1 MREPQAALSPAH
13 FTSCAL
19 SDPGSVRGNNEDEVY
34 ADDERGIYFVVD
46 GMGGHAAGEEA
57 ARIAKAR
64 LRGRL
69 ERTTG
74 TAEERVREAI
84 ALANKD
90 IYEAAEKR
98 PEWRGMACV
107 LTVALLE
114 GQEATVGHV
123 GDSRLY
129 KITRGLVEKITRD
142 HSPVGEME
150 DQEELTEA
158 EAMAH
163 PRRNEVFRDVGSAPH
178 APDDPRFIDVY
189 KVHVEPDSA
198 LLLCSDGL
206 TDALRI
212 QEIESIIRKSAGDRA
227 QVARR
232 LIDRGIEDGKDN
244 VSVVYVEGPEF
255 AKARGRTKTKSKT
268 VRPIAEAY
276 ERAAV
281 QAPPIEEEQYR
292 EPAASRW
299 KRAIGPFVAGI
310 VVGAALLYGV
320 QKYLQPEPPMDRAAA
335 VAPAN
340 VTIRVN
346 PAATD
351 GVQTIASA
359 MNKAKAGDTIDIAP
373 GVYAEAVELKPGVAL
388 EGHDAVVQPPDVP
401 GGAVAIRMQKG
412 GPASIS
418 HMIIRGNPQSQL
430 FTGITAGDGEMTLI
444 HVDISG
450 TRSAGV
456 EAGGGSK
463 LVLEDSNIHDNFG
476 AGVLIRDNATAVL
489 KHNAIS
495 RNGQDR
501 ALPKPGV
508 QILSPNSV
516 QMIGNTFTGNAAKAV
531 WQPVAPS
538 PEQLSLNTFNGR
550 PGRAVDVRVAATP
563 ENKK

>member
-1 MREPQAALSPAH
+1 MREHGAALSPTR
-13 FTSCAL
+13 FISCAL
-19 SDPGSVRGNNEDEVY
+19 TDPGSVRGNNEDEVY

-69 ERTTG
+69 ERLTG
-74 TAEERVREAI
+74 TPEERVREAI

-90 IYEAAEKR
+90 IFEAAEKR

-129 KITRGLVEKITRD
+129 KITRSLVEKITRD

-150 DQEELTEA
+150 DQNEITEE

-178 APDDPRFIDVY
+178 DPDDPRFIDVY
-189 KVHVEPDSA
+189 KVRVEPDSA

-206 TDALRI
+206 TDALRG
-212 QEIESIIRKSAGDRA
+212 QEIESIIRESAGDRA

-232 LIDRGIEDGKDN
+232 LIDRAIEDGKDN

-255 AKARGRTKTKSKT
+255 AKPRGRTKTKTKSKPAGSIVET
-268 VRPIAEAY
+268 F
-276 ERAAV
+276 ERTPALERI
-281 QAPPIEEEQYR
+281 PYP
-292 EPAASRW
+292 EPASWW
-299 KRAIGPFVAGI
+299 KRAVVPFVAGV

-320 QKYLQPEPPMDRAAA
+320 QRFLQPEPPVDPPVA

-340 VTIRVN
+340 FTIRVN
-346 PAATD
+346 STASD
-351 GVQTIASA
+351 GVQTISAA
-359 MNKAKAGDTIDIAP
+359 MNKAKAGDTIDLAP
-373 GVYAEAVELKPGVAL
+373 GVYTEAVELKPGVTI
-388 EGHDAVVQPPDVP
+388 EGHDAVVQPPDIP
-401 GGAVAIRMQKG
+401 GGAVAIRVPKAQH
-412 GPASIS
+412 ASIS
-418 HMIIRGNPQSQL
+418 HLRIQGKPQSQL
-430 FTGITAGDGEMTLI
+430 FTGIGIADGEITLS

-456 EAGGGSK
+456 EATGATKLILSDSK
-463 LVLEDSNIHDNFG
+463 IHDNFG
-476 AGVLIRDNATAVL
+476 AGVLIRDGASAVL
-489 KHNAIS
+489 KNNTIV

-516 QMIGNTFTGNAAKAV
+516 EMLGNIFANNGSKAI
-531 WQPVAPS
+531 WQPAVPS

-550 PGRAVDVRVAATP
+550 PGRKTDVRVASLP
-563 ENKK
+563 ENKR